1 MKRLSRSIFITLLA
15 LTLIA
20 CSDDDDDNNDYR
32 AEITR
37 TSYGIPHIRAYDWGS
52 LGFGHGYSFA
62 EDRFCMLMQE
72 VIKASGQS
80 AEFLGEARGNINND
94 LIYALINN
102 NDEGQLEER
111 YISQQPN
118 YIVELVEGYAAGVNQ
133 YLADVG
139 VDNLPDSDPACRGED
154 YVRQLTAIDLWKYF
168 RLIQLQGSTGQG
180 IIKDALL
187 AATGPD
193 DMPSFPS
200 ITSTAPTPTPTPAPT
215 LVDTS
220 SGSNAIALGRDA
232 TQTGTGMLLGNPHQ
246 PWQGVGSW
254 YQVHLTI
261 PGEYDAMGAALAGFP
276 MIGIGFNQDV
286 AWTHTVSVANRFT
299 LFELSLNPD
308 NSLEYIVDGETKAI
322 TPETISV
329 RVTRED
335 GTVDTV
341 EHTFYHWEYGLIA
354 SLAPA
359 ASLISPAFE
368 AVFAGWPTAT
378 GKIYAFRDAN
388 IDNLRGIDM
397 WIKVGQSENIQQLTD
412 AYKLIGNPLFHTLAA
427 DRDGSIFYG
436 EVSAIPNVSQA
447 KLDTCVRGINASI
460 KSLTNDAIVVL
471 DGSTEDCNW
480 GVDADAPEGSGLFGY
495 ESLPKY
501 FATDYA
507 LNSNDSYWL
516 SNADNKLEGFPSLMG
531 FAGGEGKQQNLRTQI
546 NHDMVAA
553 RLAGTDGFD
562 ASPGFTLASLQ
573 QLMYDNRVFGAEISL
588 DDVLTICSNVMA
600 KTDLLAGAE
609 QPREFAACDQLALW
623 DRKVEVDSEGAQ
635 IFTEFWKA
643 LADELSGPFD
653 SALASNELWATDFD
667 PAKPLNTPRGFD
679 TSAAAAETLVI
690 NALSVAASKLDEA
703 GVELG
708 APWSEVQ
715 VYPRNGID
723 IPIHGGHGPMGV
735 FGAISS
741 SLVEGG
747 YRNIR
752 AGNSYIQTVTWDES
766 ECPIAEGIL
775 THSQSLDPESPHY
788 GDQTALYAM
797 KGWVSFP
804 FCRSDIA
811 ADAVDGTAIISG
823 NR

>member
-1 MKRLSRSIFITLLA
+1 MNNIFQTVFVVLITLI
-15 LTLIA
+15 LIA
-20 CSDDDDDNNDYR
+20 CSDDDNDDRNNNYR

-37 TSYGIPHIRAYDWGS
+37 TSYGIPHIRANDWGS

-80 AEFLGEARGNINND
+80 AELLGEAQGNINDD

-111 YISQQPN
+111 YISQQPD
-118 YIVELVEGYAAGVNQ
+118 YIVELVEGYAAGFNQ
-133 YLADVG
+133 YLAEVG
-139 VDNLPDSDPACRGED
+139 VDSLPESDPACSGED
-154 YVRQLTAIDLWKYF
+154 YVRELTAVDLWKYF

-180 IIKDALL
+180 IIKSALL
-187 AATGPD
+187 AATGPNGTLL
-193 DMPSFPS
+193 PST
-200 ITSTAPTPTPTPAPT
+200 ITSMAPTSGPT
-215 LVDTS
+215 LVDTR
-220 SGSNAIALGRDA
+220 SGSNAIALGSDA

-261 PGEYDAMGAALAGFP
+261 PGEYDTMGAALAGFP
-276 MIGIGFNQDV
+276 MIGIGFNQDI
-286 AWTHTVSVANRFT
+286 AWTQTVSLANRFT
-299 LFELSLNPD
+299 LFELTINPD
-308 NSLEYIVDGETKAI
+308 NALEYIVDGEAKAI
-322 TPETISV
+322 TPETVSV
-329 RVTRED
+329 KVTRED

-359 ASLISPAFE
+359 ASLIDPDFE
-368 AVFAGWPTAT
+368 AAFSGWPTAA
-378 GKIYAFRDAN
+378 GKIYGFRDAN

-397 WIKVGQSENIQQLTD
+397 FIKVGQSENIEQLTD

-436 EVSAIPNVSQA
+436 EISAIPNIPQEKVDS
-447 KLDTCVRGINASI
+447 CVTGLNAII
-460 KSLTNDAIVVL
+460 KTLTNDAIVVL
-471 DGSTEDCNW
+471 DGSTENCNW
-480 GVDADAPEGSGLFGY
+480 GVDDDAPEGSGLFGY
-495 ESLPKY
+495 DSLPKY
-501 FATDYA
+501 ISTDYA

-516 SNADNKLEGFPSLMG
+516 SNADNKLEGFPSIMG

-573 QLMYDNRVFGAEISL
+573 QLMYDNRVYGAEISL
-588 DDVLTICSNVMA
+588 DDVLTICSNVVA
-600 KTDLLAGAE
+600 KTAVSTDAE
-609 QPREFAACDQLALW
+609 QPREFAACDQLARW
-623 DRKVEVDSEGAQ
+623 DRKAELESEGTQ

-643 LADELSGPFD
+643 LASELSGPFD
-653 SALASNELWATDFD
+653 SALASDDLWATNFD
-667 PAKPLNTPRGFD
+667 PAQPLSTPRGFD

-690 NALSVAASKLDEA
+690 DALSVAATKLDEA
-703 GVELG
+703 GVAFG

-715 VYPRNGID
+715 VYPRNGVD
-723 IPIHGGHGPMGV
+723 IPIHGGYGPMGV

-752 AGNSYIQTVTWDES
+752 AGNSYIQTVTWDETD
-766 ECPIAEGIL
+766 CPIAEGIL
-775 THSQSLDPESPHY
+775 THSQSLDPQSPY
-788 GDQTALYAM
+788 FGDQTELYSN

-804 FCRSDIA
+804 YCQSDVE
-811 ADAVDGTAIISG
+811 ADAVNGTTIISG